1 MLSSLPEIILVYF
14 HSANTSQTEAAC
26 LFRVRCDRD
35 DEGRDHAGTTAIREW
50 IEDTK
55 RKYEPKVEPIRV
67 QESGEKTIV
76 TSSVSGNFPGWIRVS
91 FSGKRI
97 PVTGGT
103 KGAGEAIVRR
113 LAAGGAGRHHLTFR
127 PPGRTH
133 YGRFRASGPQHPEGV
148 SNVAETVLRELRGVD
163 ILVHN
168 VGGSNTPE
176 AALPL

>member
-26 LFRVRCDRD
+26 ACFASDAIVH

-76 TSSVSGNFPGWIRVS
+76 TSSVSGNFPGSPVELQFEFTLRD
-91 FSGKRI
+91 GKI
-97 PVTGGT
+97 
-103 KGAGEAIVRR
+103 
-113 LAAGGAGRHHLTFR
+113 
-127 PPGRTH
+127 
-133 YGRFRASGPQHPEGV
+133 S
-148 SNVAETVLRELRGVD
+148 D
-163 ILVHN
+163 
-168 VGGSNTPE
+168 
-176 AALPL
+176 PLIQ